1 MATVMIKDFISGEM
15 AVSYEDGQKCFQ
27 KVLETLDELNEG
39 EKVHLNFSGV
49 KYVITAFLNP
59 VIGDL
64 IIERGIPVMKSIV
77 IENANQEIID
87 RIKLVKDGTLL
98 KREDLNL

>member
-27 KVLETLDELNEG
+27 KILEVLDELNEG
-39 EKVHLNFSGV
+39 EKVHLDFDGV

-64 IIERGIPVMKSIV
+64 IIERGVSVMELV
-77 IENANQEIID
+77 TIENANPNTISN
-87 RIKLVKDGTLL
+87 IKLVKDGAV
-98 KREDLNL
+98 KIANRA